1 MFRLAYH
8 AFIVSC
14 DVFCVQSETVSIA
27 KQHPKQV
34 TVQTV
39 NNKKMFTSSV
49 NEISSN
55 GVLDSS
61 PFAVQPA
68 YKNDIE

>member
-14 DVFCVQSETVSIA
+14 DVFCVQTVSIA
-27 KQHPKQV
+27 KQYPKQF
-34 TVQTV
+34 TVKSV